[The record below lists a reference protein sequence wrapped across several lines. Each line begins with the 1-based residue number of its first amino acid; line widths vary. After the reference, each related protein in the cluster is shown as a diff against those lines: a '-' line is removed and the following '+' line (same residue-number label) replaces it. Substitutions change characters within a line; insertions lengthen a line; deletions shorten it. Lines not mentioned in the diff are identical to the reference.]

1 MNLRTHVAALATAA
15 LAAISTAPAEATVYG
30 PCRFDSETLRFG
42 GTVAETTACL
52 LRKVRERGSGADP
65 QPVPEWLL
73 ARVATPFPFSPAQ
86 IRRYLEAQGIAS
98 SDLTDR
104 LVVGDTPD
112 RRYFVIHDTS
122 SPEIGGAGAVFPP
135 NMDQPS
141 YSGNNL
147 GGWAGIARRVN
158 LIISRDGRSRRLQ
171 EWGASRPLPAVK
183 IEQANRAPAARR
195 VFVHV
200 ENIQPRIKPPGS
212 WAWRAPV
219 PGFAP
224 AQERRLA
231 LAYVIASMRAGR
243 WLIPAYHF
251 NIDQGLPDVHD
262 DPQHADLASW
272 VAQIQEVE
280 SAIAAIGSR

>member
-1 MNLRTHVAALATAA
+1 MDFHKISLGFAVAVLAG
-15 LAAISTAPAEATVYG
+15 SVPAEAAIYG
-30 PCRFDSETLRFG
+30 PCRFNSETLRFG

-52 LRKVRERGSGADP
+52 LRKVRERGSGADA

-73 ARVATPFPFSPAQ
+73 ERVTRPFPFSAGQ
-86 IRRYLEAQGIAS
+86 VQRYIDAENIVA

-104 LVVGDTPD
+104 IAVGDTPD

-122 SPEIGGAGAVFPP
+122 APEIESAGTAFPA
-135 NMDQPS
+135 NINEAS
-141 YSGNNL
+141 YSGNRLN
-147 GGWAGIARRVN
+147 GWTGAARRVN
-158 LIISRDGRSRRLQ
+158 LIISRDGRSRRLR
-171 EWGASRPLPAVK
+171 EWGASRPLPATK
-183 IEQANRAPAARR
+183 IEQTNRAPAARR

-224 AQERRLA
+224 AQEERLA

-272 VAQIQEVE
+272 VAKVQEIE
-280 SAIAAIGSR
+280 AGIAAIGSP

>member
-1 MNLRTHVAALATAA
+1 MGIVRTSLILVPA
-15 LAAISTAPAEATVYG
+15 LAAGLAAQPAAGAVYG
-30 PCRFDSETLRFG
+30 PCRFDSQTLRFG

-52 LRKVRERGSGADP
+52 LRKVRERGSGADA
-65 QPVPEWLL
+65 QPVPSWLL
-73 ARVATPFPFSPAQ
+73 DRVARPVPFTAA
-86 IRRYLEAQGIAS
+86 RLERYLEAKGIAA

-104 LVVGDTPD
+104 LVLGDTPD

-122 SPEIGGAGAVFPP
+122 SPEIPTSGTVFPSNIDDAGYP
-135 NMDQPS
+135 
-141 YSGNNL
+141 GNNL
-147 GGWAGIARRVN
+147 SGWGSAAQRVN

-171 EWGASRPLPAVK
+171 EWGASRPLPATK
-183 IEQANRAPAARR
+183 IEQSNRVPESRR

-200 ENIQPRIKPPGS
+200 ENIQPRIKPPGT
-212 WAWRAPV
+212 WAWRAPQ
-219 PGFAP
+219 PGFSP

-231 LAYVIASMRAGR
+231 LAYVVASLRAGR

-272 VAQIQEVE
+272 VEKVAAIEAE
-280 SAIAAIGSR
+280 IAAID